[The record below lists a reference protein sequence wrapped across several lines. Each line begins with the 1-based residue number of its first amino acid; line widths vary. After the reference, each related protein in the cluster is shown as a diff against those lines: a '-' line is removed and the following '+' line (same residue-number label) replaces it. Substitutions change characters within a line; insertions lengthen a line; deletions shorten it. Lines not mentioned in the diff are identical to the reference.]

1 LQPARAFRKLHY
13 QPVQPGCGELAMTR
27 YRLIVARLRGFWQEE
42 DGPTATEYAILLAMI
57 VLVAAATIQ
66 SIGERMYN
74 IYENINTVM
83 PE

>member
-1 LQPARAFRKLHY
+1 
-13 QPVQPGCGELAMTR
+13 MTR
-27 YRLIVARLRGFWQEE
+27 YVVAHLRRFWQEE
-42 DGPTATEYAILLAMI
+42 DGPTATEYAILLALI

>member
-1 LQPARAFRKLHY
+1 
-13 QPVQPGCGELAMTR
+13 MTR
-27 YRLIVARLRGFWQEE
+27 LDSIVRLAQRFGREE
-42 DGPTATEYAILLAMI
+42 DGPTATEYAILLALI

>member
-1 LQPARAFRKLHY
+1 
-13 QPVQPGCGELAMTR
+13 MTR
-27 YRLIVARLRGFWQEE
+27 NRSIVALFKRFCREE

>member
-1 LQPARAFRKLHY
+1 MVAKTWIVMNARR
-13 QPVQPGCGELAMTR
+13 
-27 YRLIVARLRGFWQEE
+27 FWHEE
-42 DGPTATEYAILLAMI
+42 DGPTATEYAIMLALI

>member
-1 LQPARAFRKLHY
+1 MNRLAQIAERAQRFVR
-13 QPVQPGCGELAMTR
+13 
-27 YRLIVARLRGFWQEE
+27 EE
-42 DGPTATEYAILLAMI
+42 DGPTATEYGILLAMI

-74 IYENINTVM
+74 IYESVNTVM